1 MFILFNI
8 IPKRTKRKFSL
19 PYSHIFFERN
29 KQGQAEKKIK
39 YKKIQKKIQK
49 NTKYKNTTFKIK
61 TKANR

>member
-29 KQGQAEKKIK
+29 KQGQAEKK
-39 YKKIQKKIQK
+39 KIQK
-49 NTKYKNTTFKIK
+49 NAKKNTKKYKI
-61 TKANR
+61 

>member
-29 KQGQAEKKIK
+29 KQGQAEKKK
-39 YKKIQKKIQK
+39 YKKIQKKYKKIQNIEIQPSK
-49 NTKYKNTTFKIK
+49 
-61 TKANR
+61 

>member
-29 KQGQAEKKIK
+29 KQGQAEKK
-39 YKKIQKKIQK
+39 KIQKNTKKIQK
-49 NTKYKNTTFKIK
+49 NTKYRNTTFKIK
-61 TKANR
+61 TKANK

>member
-29 KQGQAEKKIK
+29 KQGQAEKK
-39 YKKIQKKIQK
+39 KIQK
-49 NTKYKNTTFKIK
+49 NAKKNTKKYKIK
-61 TKANR
+61 KYNLQNKNKSK